1 MRKLFICFATVAAA
15 MICGSCAKK
24 APVGPND
31 ANKRYFEA
39 WMQVN
44 DINATPSGRGIYI
57 LEDTPGTGEKIK
69 ENGFALLE
77 YTTSD
82 LEGNIISYTDAETAK
97 KLGAYNPDSYSKFF
111 GPQFLS
117 TYEGNIYAGVADMLF
132 DMLVGG
138 HRKAILPSWLL
149 SYKDLEKESDYLKLA
164 SSNETLIYD
173 VTVKD
178 FTTDIDKWEID
189 SIARFFNNDKV
200 LVDGLPANKVFVRNE
215 GVTMTVGDSVSTGFY
230 YKQLKAPVDTTSFA
244 RDTTIYINYTGR
256 LLNGQVFDTTIEDV
270 AKDNNIYSS
279 SRTYAPVQINWSDAD
294 TNNHTGITMGSDE
307 SEIISGFSMT
317 LWEMRPMEKGVGI
330 FYSTLGYGASGSSG
344 LIPPYAPLIFE
355 IEIVKKP

>member
-1 MRKLFICFATVAAA
+1 MEYCT
-15 MICGSCAKK
+15 
-24 APVGPND
+24 
-31 ANKRYFEA
+31 
-39 WMQVN
+39 
-44 DINATPSGRGIYI
+44 
-57 LEDTPGTGEKIK
+57 DT
-69 ENGFALLE
+69 
-77 YTTSD
+77 
-82 LEGNIISYTDAETAK
+82 ETAK
-97 KLGAYNPDSYSKFF
+97 KLGAYDPDSYSKFF

-132 DMLVGG
+132 DMQVGG

-279 SRTYAPVQINWSDAD
+279 SRTYAPVQINWSDAE